1 LAAYEKLD
9 PRIRGD
15 DGTKRVTI
23 VMALHFELVSP
34 ARLLFSG
41 EVTSVTLP
49 GTEGDMG
56 IFAGHAP
63 VLSTLRPGVVVV
75 TKEGGSADR
84 IFVRGGFAE
93 VNPQGLTL
101 LAETAIPLAELDAAA
116 IAQQV
121 KDAEEDVADAKD
133 DESRR
138 KAQEN
143 LDHLKAIQSAL

>member
-1 LAAYEKLD
+1 
-9 PRIRGD
+9 
-15 DGTKRVTI
+15 
-23 VMALHFELVSP
+23 MAGLHFELVSP

-75 TKEGGSADR
+75 NKEGGATDR

-93 VNPQGLTL
+93 VNPQGLIL
-101 LAETAIPLAELDAAA
+101 LAETAIPLADLDAGA
-116 IAQQV
+116 IAGQI
-121 KDAEEDVADAKD
+121 KDAEEDLADAVD

-143 LDHLKAIQSAL
+143 LDHLKGLQAAL

>member
-1 LAAYEKLD
+1 
-9 PRIRGD
+9 
-15 DGTKRVTI
+15 
-23 VMALHFELVSP
+23 MAGLHFELVSP

-41 EVTSVTLP
+41 DVTSVTLP

-63 VLSTLRPGVVVV
+63 VLSTLRPGVVTVD
-75 TKEGGSADR
+75 KGSGAPDR

-93 VNPQGLTL
+93 VNPQGLTV
-101 LAETAIPLAELDAAA
+101 LAETAIPMADLDAGA
-116 IAQQV
+116 ISQQV

-133 DESRR
+133 DETRR

-143 LDHLKAIQSAL
+143 LDHLKAIQGAL